1 MASMDKFILGIVT
14 VGITLV
20 IAMFIAANIQD
31 ASYESTTGASTDEIL
46 TAVDNVTASSFTY
59 STLTDVV
66 CGAVSDVTNTTGTAI
81 STGNYTQ
88 SGCTL
93 IATDSSGFI
102 GENWNVTYSYTY
114 NADTAASNASGS
126 LVTSL
131 GSGTAWITIV
141 VVVGFATI
149 VLGMLTSGLG
159 ARREEESA
167 FEY

>member
-1 MASMDKFILGIVT
+1 MASMDKFILGVVT
-14 VGITLV
+14 IGITLI
-20 IAMFIAANIQD
+20 IAMFIAASIQG
-31 ASYESTTGASTDEIL
+31 ATYESTTGASTDEVL

-59 STLTDVV
+59 STLTDVS
-66 CGAVSDVTNTTGTAI
+66 CGAVSDVTNATGTAI

-93 IATDSSGFI
+93 IATDVSDFI

-114 NADTAASNASGS
+114 NADTATSNASGD

-131 GSGTAWITIV
+131 GNGSAWLTILI
-141 VVVGFATI
+141 VVGFAAI
-149 VLGMLTSGLG
+149 VLSMLTSGLG